1 MRRIVTLAAVVV
13 CALAFGPGAAAGQ
26 DGPSTGGAVS
36 LRFFACGGGV
46 MPGEVARASC
56 SPTDRIPDLQVFV
69 IGSGANQR
77 GIGEAVQ
84 EDGAFTWAG
93 LPDGEYVLN
102 ARSLPE
108 GFDRFYVAALD
119 GLNSPPRDGYTAGPN
134 EGYLI
139 AVGEATSRQWAINV
153 YLIRSEVSVDLGFR
167 FWACPPGVT
176 AEPDMGG
183 RGCVSAPPVDG
194 FAVELYPLDLLTGG
208 PAVEEPVTLDGA
220 DRADPERAV
229 VRGLEPGPWLLR
241 GFAPDGVS
249 GFAMRS
255 ADPRIGISLN
265 EDRTGYTLA
274 LPPEPAGVGTID
286 VYLLAPPT

>member
-13 CALAFGPGAAAGQ
+13 FALAFGPGAAAGQ

-119 GLNSPPRDGYTAGPN
+119 GLNSPPRDGYTVGPN

-139 AVGEATSRQWAINV
+139 AVGEATSRQWTINV
-153 YLIRSEVSVDLGFR
+153 YLIRDGEGWLAVDTGLALTHTRELWERLVS
-167 FWACPPGVT
+167 T
-176 AEPDMGG
+176 A
-183 RGCVSAPPVDG
+183 
-194 FAVELYPLDLLTGG
+194 
-208 PAVEEPVTLDGA
+208 LDGA
-220 DRADPERAV
+220 PLTGLLCTHFHYDHAGLAAWMQERFDIPLWMTLGEFHTLRTLWAPSPPQMPAHQVRYYHRAGLPAERA
-229 VRGLEPGPWLLR
+229 
-241 GFAPDGVS
+241 
-249 GFAMRS
+249 
-255 ADPRIGISLN
+255 
-265 EDRTGYTLA
+265 
-274 LPPEPAGVGTID
+274 
-286 VYLLAPPT
+286 